1 MKDTVNILICGVGGQ
16 GILLASNVLVDI
28 ALEAGLDVKKS
39 EVHGMSQR
47 GGSVVSHVRFGKK
60 VYSPLIRKEEA
71 DFIFSF
77 ERMETLRYVDFLR
90 KDGVVVVNDQR
101 INPTYTNLT
110 DAYYPTGI
118 ERYFEGR
125 AGSVIILPAITIA
138 QELGNPRAANV
149 VMLGVLSRF
158 LEFPE
163 ELWRRSIER
172 NVPKKYVELNL
183 NGFRKGREFD
193 YQLEFLPS
201 DSGEVPP
208 VSLKQEAK
216 PPAEL
221 RPPLSLPGT
230 IRSFPGLLEFAKT
243 LPRRTVVVAGAENE
257 AALGAALDARA
268 EGIAEALLVGDEY
281 AIKRKAEELGGKAQE
296 LTILHEGDRKNV
308 SARAVAQVRDGKGD
322 ILLKGSVDT
331 GTLLRAVLNAE
342 SGLRTGRLLS
352 DVFLFE
358 YPDEGGSR
366 FIMITDGG
374 VNLSPDIYQKLE
386 ILKNGV
392 DVAHALG
399 IELPRVAVLSAS
411 ENVNPQL
418 PSSVD
423 AAVLTEMN
431 RRGEIPGC
439 LVEGPLAL
447 DLAVSRDAARI
458 KGLRSEVAGR
468 VDILLVPDIET
479 GNAVAK
485 ATTYFAH
492 YSLGH
497 VIVGA
502 TAPVLIPS
510 RSDRKEAKLFS
521 IALGVLMSAFYGA
534 QGVVSKAAEA
544 AASV

>member
-1 MKDTVNILICGVGGQ
+1 
-16 GILLASNVLVDI
+16 
-28 ALEAGLDVKKS
+28 
-39 EVHGMSQR
+39 
-47 GGSVVSHVRFGKK
+47 
-60 VYSPLIRKEEA
+60 
-71 DFIFSF
+71 
-77 ERMETLRYVDFLR
+77 
-90 KDGVVVVNDQR
+90 
-101 INPTYTNLT
+101 
-110 DAYYPTGI
+110 
-118 ERYFEGR
+118 
-125 AGSVIILPAITIA
+125 
-138 QELGNPRAANV
+138 
-149 VMLGVLSRF
+149 
-158 LEFPE
+158 
-163 ELWRRSIER
+163 
-172 NVPKKYVELNL
+172 
-183 NGFRKGREFD
+183 
-193 YQLEFLPS
+193 
-201 DSGEVPP
+201 
-208 VSLKQEAK
+208 
-216 PPAEL
+216 
-221 RPPLSLPGT
+221 
-230 IRSFPGLLEFAKT
+230 
-243 LPRRTVVVAGAENE
+243 
-257 AALGAALDARA
+257 
-268 EGIAEALLVGDEY
+268 
-281 AIKRKAEELGGKAQE
+281 
-296 LTILHEGDRKNV
+296 
-308 SARAVAQVRDGKGD
+308 VRDGKGD